1 MFDKLKQLQQMKG
14 QMDEAKL
21 SLDNI
26 QVRGDI
32 QDFIILARNKGT

>member
-14 QMDEAKL
+14 QMDEVKL

-32 QDFIILARNKGT
+32 EDLIILARNKGT